1 MRMQTVNDSLPM
13 SSPATRSNSTS
24 TATTSFLTTV
34 GGRRPEGPLPGHRP
48 TRSQQQSEAPE
59 DPAPYTSTGSPAPV
73 CSDVAGRLEH
83 SHPQGR
89 RFKIANGYTSCTL
102 EPQVLSSSWQPAP
115 DGGAAD
121 LRLRARRPFVKSSTT
136 GWTPGPPCHGDQRE
150 RSGGSPGRVAA
161 LADN

>member
-1 MRMQTVNDSLPM
+1 MQTVNDSLPT

-24 TATTSFLTTV
+24 TATTSSLTTV

-89 RFKIANGYTSCTL
+89 RIKIANRYRPVNKVTGTGASAPRAAARDVC
-102 EPQVLSSSWQPAP
+102 PGQPLS
-115 DGGAAD
+115 
-121 LRLRARRPFVKSSTT
+121 
-136 GWTPGPPCHGDQRE
+136 
-150 RSGGSPGRVAA
+150 RVG
-161 LADN
+161 